1 MEIITIIYYTMKHK
15 YPRLLSVL
23 CALMIATSASWAER
37 VSQEDAAL
45 VAGNF
50 MNAGDTTS
58 QGAQSP
64 GRFRPLRRVA
74 LAEDAQY
81 YVYANTNGEGW
92 VMVAANDVVQP
103 ILAYSKQGVF
113 NPDTQPSNVKVWL
126 GGYNNQIKF
135 AEQNNVEATEE
146 VKAKWNSLRK
156 APPVTAAGTVVV
168 APLIKTTWDQDDPY
182 WKYCPSSGSSK
193 TYTGCVATAMAQV
206 MNYWQWPVTGT
217 GSYSYTSETNKLA
230 CSADFANTTYD
241 WANMVNHY
249 TKYYSGSSQVSVSTP
264 TNAQKEAVAVLMYH
278 CGVAVKMDYG
288 TSSQGGSSAYTIYP
302 NSSYT
307 TTRCAAYALLNN
319 FGYNKSTLK
328 CYYRSG
334 GYGYSSVTD
343 ANWLNLLKT
352 ELDAKRPIMYA
363 GADDEGGHSFV
374 CDGYDSQNYFHFNW
388 GWSGYCD
395 GYYTVDNMVPGTGGS
410 GSGNG
415 SYNDGQDII
424 IGIQP
429 PVTGHQVVVSGTG
442 CTITPSLAR
451 VENGNQLTATIT
463 PTDATYDFTS
473 ITVKL
478 GSTTLTRTTH
488 YTLSADNKTL
498 TVKPSAITGDAS
510 NNLTITCV
518 WTKNRYSYSLLGT
531 NCTEELEGMVSK
543 NAALSLTITPD
554 AGYTLADPSC
564 WTVEMGSTMLTYG
577 TGFTYNSTANTF
589 NISSVTGDVTILAEA
604 GRPITWRANGN
615 IHATNLTAD
624 DKIILPTDPEDCE
637 SGKKFVGWCTSSN
650 YSNVTTAP
658 TFAKDGDNYSVA
670 TYYAVYATESTSE
683 GGSPVTIIERMSSSS
698 PYVAQTGWT
707 ASAGGAYTSAGNY
720 GESSPSVKFSS
731 TGNYIQSAKMDG
743 AITAVSYWYKPQSA
757 TGSIDFYV
765 STDGSTFAEIP
776 AEKVEFSG
784 SSTAATKSITL
795 SASSNYHAI
804 KIVYT
809 KTSSNV
815 AVDDVSITYG
825 GSSTT
830 YSDYSTACGT
840 PCSNT
845 PVMSFENATV
855 NKTTADANYTQSVT
869 ITGKGSGQTVS
880 YTSSNTAVGTV
891 ASNGTVTLKGVV
903 GSTTITASVDASGIY
918 CAASASYTINV
929 TAAPINVTLFYN
941 NTSATISN
949 QTNPYTL
956 PTGSPYSTAMC
967 DGDWTFDG
975 WCGSAYEKSETKPD
989 YITQLTATGSAYAVY
1004 KTTET
1009 SSGTPARK
1017 ATMGTSE
1024 VASVTFLTTSTT
1036 SDDGTDN
1043 SGAIAT
1049 KLVDQATGIS
1059 SYSGS
1064 KLYKGKSGTG
1074 LKMGGSSATG
1084 YIVLTLSS
1092 TVSVKSVNINA
1103 SKYGSDTGKLK
1114 VTIGSTEID
1123 SKDPASNLSFT
1134 ATNAIST
1141 NTIKVETTTKR
1152 AYVSSITVIAEDG
1165 GSDPTPVTTT
1175 YYATTPDC
1183 EIACTL
1189 TGIML
1194 NTASVTTT
1202 FPQNGEFNSTGL
1214 VVTANYSDCATST
1227 VTPTSVST
1235 PDLSSAGN
1243 KTVTVSYTENGTTK
1257 TAIYTINVVAPKT
1270 VTYMV
1275 CGDVFTTQDYAP
1287 GAALVLPENPGGYDG
1302 LTFAGWTTTEHYTGA
1317 SAPAFISAGGAVNA
1331 DVTYYAVFH

>member
-1 MEIITIIYYTMKHK
+1 MFYNILFGNSNNFLYLCLLFARVGETLLPERKSKSLAAYITIQLQRKMEIITIIYYTMKHK

-64 GRFRPLRRVA
+64 GRYRQLRRVA

-81 YVYANTNGEGW
+81 YVYTNTNGEGW

-113 NPDTQPSNVKVWL
+113 NPDAQPSNVKVWL

-429 PVTGHQVVVSGTG
+429 PVTGHQVVVNGTG

-451 VENGNQLTATIT
+451 VENGKQLTATIT

-478 GSTTLTRTTH
+478 GSTTLTKTTH

-498 TVKPSAITGDAS
+498 TVKSSAITGDAS

-554 AGYTLADPSC
+554 AGYTLEDASC
-564 WTVEMGSTMLTYG
+564 WTVEMGNTMLTYG
-577 TGFTYNSTANTF
+577 TGFTYNSTTNTF

-604 GRPITWRANGN
+604 GRPITWYANGSL
-615 IHATNLTAD
+615 HATNIAVGGTLTLPDAPAD
-624 DKIILPTDPEDCE
+624 CPN
-637 SGKKFVGWCTSSN
+637 GKKFVGWTANSSVSESKPSDLFTSAAG
-650 YSNVTTAP
+650 VTVTP
-658 TFAKDGDNYSVA
+658 GA
-670 TYYAVYATESTSE
+670 TYYAVYAT
-683 GGSPVTIIERMSSSS
+683 
-698 PYVAQTGWT
+698 QTG
-707 ASAGGAYTSAGNY
+707 SGGAPESASYSFSNKSWNASPSNWTSGKDGAGYNNSGVQVTTGASGANATCPASYSNVTSVVVSYCTNASSGVGSIKIGVGSTELSQNVTKTGGTSARDL
-720 GESSPSVKFSS
+720 SFDFSS
-731 TGNYIQSAKMDG
+731 TKPSG
-743 AITAVSYWYKPQSA
+743 APKITV
-757 TGSIDFYV
+757 TCTTNSIYV
-765 STDGSTFAEIP
+765 CGVTI
-776 AEKVEFSG
+776 
-784 SSTAATKSITL
+784 
-795 SASSNYHAI
+795 N
-804 KIVYT
+804 
-809 KTSSNV
+809 
-815 AVDDVSITYG
+815 YG
-825 GSSTT
+825 GGTS
-830 YSDYSTACGT
+830 YSDYSLTCGEL
-840 PCSNT
+840 CALSSISLN
-845 PVMSFENATV
+845 
-855 NKTTADANYTQSVT
+855 
-869 ITGKGSGQTVS
+869 
-880 YTSSNTAVGTV
+880 TSSVLKSFAIG
-891 ASNGTVTLKGVV
+891 ATL
-903 GSTTITASVDASGIY
+903 
-918 CAASASYTINV
+918 
-929 TAAPINVTLFYN
+929 
-941 NTSATISN
+941 
-949 QTNPYTL
+949 
-956 PTGSPYSTAMC
+956 
-967 DGDWTFDG
+967 
-975 WCGSAYEKSETKPD
+975 D
-989 YITQLTATGSAYAVY
+989 Y
-1004 KTTET
+1004 
-1009 SSGTPARK
+1009 
-1017 ATMGTSE
+1017 
-1024 VASVTFLTTSTT
+1024 
-1036 SDDGTDN
+1036 
-1043 SGAIAT
+1043 
-1049 KLVDQATGIS
+1049 
-1059 SYSGS
+1059 
-1064 KLYKGKSGTG
+1064 
-1074 LKMGGSSATG
+1074 
-1084 YIVLTLSS
+1084 
-1092 TVSVKSVNINA
+1092 
-1103 SKYGSDTGKLK
+1103 
-1114 VTIGSTEID
+1114 
-1123 SKDPASNLSFT
+1123 
-1134 ATNAIST
+1134 
-1141 NTIKVETTTKR
+1141 
-1152 AYVSSITVIAEDG
+1152 
-1165 GSDPTPVTTT
+1165 
-1175 YYATTPDC
+1175 
-1183 EIACTL
+1183 
-1189 TGIML
+1189 
-1194 NTASVTTT
+1194 
-1202 FPQNGEFNSTGL
+1202 TGL
-1214 VVTANYSDCATST
+1214 VVTANYSNCSSQTVEPTNVTVSPDMST
-1227 VTPTSVST
+1227 
-1235 PDLSSAGN
+1235 AGS
-1243 KTVTVSYTENGTTK
+1243 KTVTVSYTENGTTQ
-1257 TAIYTINVVAPKT
+1257 TATYTITVVAPKT

-1317 SAPAFISAGGAVNA
+1317 SAPAFISAGGAVNV